1 MRLILL
7 VLMISLNTL
16 PFSSDTTDALWMYLT
31 ANHAPL
37 VVDDISEDSEKKDED
52 LTARNSLNLDEGLDQ
67 DVAALRRYV
76 EVRLLSMREG
86 EEKLNRKIT
95 AILSERHENWQKE
108 YDWFN
113 RQALSLHG
121 EINLYTTLESRIQ
134 SFQQARSPEKPKMDQ
149 IPEEALDYLA
159 NGELS
164 LAMGAPGS
172 GPGFSR
178 ACPAEIL
185 DGQLIEGSIEP
196 GMADSGSS
204 GLMMP
209 VRGVLSAGTWAYP
222 GGGLHLGMD
231 IAASMYSP
239 LYAPANGVILY
250 AANPVQDGGG
260 YLGNWV
266 GWPFGGGNTIAMI
279 CQSGGSLYG
288 VCSAICRAGS
298 WSAPVSR
305 FIREICWRIQEI
317 PAIQQDRIPILS
329 CLRSIPLLLRQSVI
343 SSREQISPLGLAGRF
358 RMPAVL
364 LHASCVPNFISERK

>member
-288 VCSAICRAGS
+288 VTFCHLSSRIMVRAGQQVHQGDLLAYTGNS
-298 WSAPVSR
+298 GNSTGPHTHIELFAIHTSFAQAVSYFQQGADFSFGTGWSLPKACSS
-305 FIREICWRIQEI
+305 IACK
-317 PAIQQDRIPILS
+317 
-329 CLRSIPLLLRQSVI
+329 LRPELY
-343 SSREQISPLGLAGRF
+343 F
-358 RMPAVL
+358 
-364 LHASCVPNFISERK
+364 